1 VSGLRKGSPQDIV
14 QECGVE
20 RQKDGRMIPYVRVM
34 HKSQAYVWTQYGCQ
48 AIRDLREVAPL
59 FKHERRGKT
68 SWGMAVDTMEMER
81 GEASKILQG
90 AWGKS
95 ETSRLYSA
103 VEGVR
108 VNLEVCDDPSKA
120 LEFYFSHGN
129 FSHEGR
135 VFSYLDLLT
144 GCDGI
149 PPDLRQR
156 LLEHYQKQRPGMI
169 HPSPIHDAVLQ
180 AIQTGDT
187 RGIRILAKCIVAVD
201 RTRKKGGAKLW
212 KVANAVVV
220 AAGKSG
226 RVPTWKKAME
236 EFRNAGGETDDAN
249 FVRDLRTAGFG
260 WLLPVRCQK
269 SRDV

>member
-1 VSGLRKGSPQDIV
+1 M
-14 QECGVE
+14 E

-169 HPSPIHDAVLQ
+169 HPSRSMMPSFRLSR
-180 AIQTGDT
+180 
-187 RGIRILAKCIVAVD
+187 RGILAEYGFSRSALS
-201 RTRKKGGAKLW
+201 RLTGPAKR
-212 KVANAVVV
+212 
-220 AAGKSG
+220 AAPNSG
-226 RVPTWKKAME
+226 R
-236 EFRNAGGETDDAN
+236 
-249 FVRDLRTAGFG
+249 
-260 WLLPVRCQK
+260 
-269 SRDV
+269 